1 MGAGLTA
8 PAAQQRWLSVDLPAQ
23 RLFLWDGEAVQAK
36 WPVATAA
43 NGPGERNG
51 SGGTP
56 RGWHCIRAR
65 IGAGMPEGTVFVGR
79 RPTGEVW
86 DRALHA
92 AQPHRDW
99 ILTRILWLSGLERGI
114 NRLGAVD
121 TMRRLIYIHGC
132 PDSEPVEVP
141 CSHGCIRMR
150 NPALMALFRQVA
162 AGTPVWIGSRWPTR
176 PIPLRAGGRR
186 RG

>member
-8 PAAQQRWLSVDLPAQ
+8 PAGQRRWLSVDLPAQ
-23 RLFLWDGEAVQAK
+23 RLLLWQGDALRAQ

-43 NGPGERNG
+43 NGPGERHG

-65 IGAGMPEGTVFVGR
+65 IGAGAPEGAVFVGR

-86 DRALHA
+86 DRALHR
-92 AQPHRDW
+92 AQPQRDW

-121 TMRRLIYIHGC
+121 TMRRFIYIHGC
-132 PDSEPVEVP
+132 PELEPVGVP

-150 NPALMALFRQVA
+150 SPAAMALFGQVA
-162 AGTPVWIGSRWPTR
+162 AGTAVWIGTRWPTR
-176 PIPLRAGGRR
+176 PMPPRAGGRQ